1 MTEKITKT
9 KTKFLKIINTVDNYL
24 FVIGDKIL

>member
-1 MTEKITKT
+1 MTEKITNT